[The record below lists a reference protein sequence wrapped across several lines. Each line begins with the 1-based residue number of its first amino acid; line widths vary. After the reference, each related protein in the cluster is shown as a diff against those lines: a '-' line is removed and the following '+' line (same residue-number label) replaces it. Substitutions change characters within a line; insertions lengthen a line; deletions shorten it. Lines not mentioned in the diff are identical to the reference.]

1 MADDEDIPIC
11 PGSITIKDYP
21 FVAHPNRFDAT
32 VQCVRSPGHL
42 DTDKEPAHLGWVTQS
57 TSVEW
62 APFLDGIEVD
72 AESSFINRKI
82 Y

>member
-11 PGSITIKDYP
+11 PGSITVLAYP
-21 FVAHPNRFDAT
+21 FAAHPNRFDVK

-42 DTDKEPAHLGWVTQS
+42 DTDKEPAHFGWITQS

-72 AESSFINRKI
+72 AASSFINRKI